1 MKGKV
6 VVRVVMAESGGVGR
20 RTGQTSTFAEVVVVV
35 VDKNMLGD
43 MGEVWDRCPCREGSE
58 LSCDGGVRVEEGGD
72 TRAQVGGHGHPDQDD
87 GVVGDGARGGVTDGG
102 MDDCFVWDDVNG
114 VGSEVEEYVGVLQG
128 DVQGGLQ
135 GVVPEDHGDV
145 QEVVQG
151 DEEVLLSDVQGMQ
164 GAFDC

>member
-1 MKGKV
+1 M
-6 VVRVVMAESGGVGR
+6 
-20 RTGQTSTFAEVVVVV
+20 

-58 LSCDGGVRVEEGGD
+58 LSCDGGVKVEEGGD

-87 GVVGDGARGGVTDGG
+87 GVAVDGMDGG
-102 MDDCFVWDDVNG
+102 MDDYFVWDDVNG
-114 VGSEVEEYVGVLQG
+114 VGSEGEEYVGFLQG
-128 DVQGGLQ
+128 DVQEALQ

-164 GAFDC
+164 GAFDCQTFAHQCTMRP